1 MNKYRENKEI
11 EKIFK
16 RVRFDCFGSGA
27 PTSTKGMLT
36 AIGHHMGAF

>member
-11 EKIFK
+11 EKIFR
-16 RVRFDCFGSGA
+16 RVRFDCFGGGS
-27 PTSTKGMLT
+27 PTSAKGMLA